1 MTSLFRSP
9 EFKVGLLVIL
19 VSALVAVMALKVAEG
34 PGVFSGQREF
44 YFRAENAGG
53 LVENSAVRMAG
64 IKVGV
69 IKDIVLEDGHA
80 KIIISL
86 NKGARLTQSSAVELK
101 AQGILGDKIVELIP
115 GKSDEPELTPGSE
128 LNMKAGRGGLDDVM
142 SDVTKVSKSLNELLQ
157 TLNQATKVGDGTTP
171 IGRIV
176 SNIESITNDLKSV
189 SADNKD
195 KINEIIDRVQNLSK
209 NVDTYINEESLS
221 RVDRSLRN
229 IEDITA
235 KISKGEG
242 TLGRLIN
249 DDQTVEQLNSAITN
263 VNRFL
268 GGAEKMETT
277 IDFHSEFLS
286 GPSQTKSYLGLK
298 IQPGLDRYYEV
309 AVIDDPEGTR
319 RSTYSETSTNGGP
332 TNTFEETTYYRNKL
346 KITALFAKN
355 FWDFTVKGGII
366 ENSGGVGIDYHL
378 LSKRLRFSAELF
390 NFQSL
395 QVRAF
400 ARYNFMKG
408 IYMVAGGDNLL
419 GADNE
424 DPSAFIGAGL
434 FITNDDLKMLASKV
448 SF

>member
-19 VSALVAVMALKVAEG
+19 VSGLVAVMALKVAEG

-44 YFRAENAGG
+44 YFRADSAGG

-69 IKDIVLEDGHA
+69 IKDIILEDGRA
-80 KIIISL
+80 KIIVSL
-86 NKGARLTQSSAVELK
+86 NKNARLTQSSGVELK

-128 LNMKAGRGGLDDVM
+128 LNMRAGKGGLDDVM
-142 SDVTKVSKSLNELLQ
+142 SDVTKVTKTLNELLD
-157 TLNQATKVGDGTTP
+157 TLNQATKVGDGSTP

-176 SNIESITNDLKSV
+176 ANIESITNDLKSV
-189 SADNKD
+189 SADNRE

-209 NVDTYINEESLS
+209 NVDTYINEESLA

-263 VNRFL
+263 VNKFL

-298 IQPGLDRYYEV
+298 IQPGLDRYYEI
-309 AVIDDPEGTR
+309 AVIDDPEGTK
-319 RSTYSETSTNGGP
+319 RSTYSESSTNGGP
-332 TNTFEETTYYRNKL
+332 TNTYEETTYFRNKL

-355 FWDFTVKGGII
+355 FWDFTIKGGIM
-366 ENSGGVGIDYHL
+366 ENAGGVGVDYHL
-378 LSKRLRFSAELF
+378 FSKRLRLSAEFF

-400 ARYNFMKG
+400 ARYNLMKG
-408 IYMVAGGDNLL
+408 VYMVAGGDNLL
-419 GADNE
+419 GADKE